1 MYIQYYNIYIHI
13 YIYIDCKVKTPRNIS
28 SNLSPPDTH
37 SLSSILYLLACVCVC
52 VCKQNLG

>member
-52 VCKQNLG
+52 V